1 MRSEPLTGSGLQN
14 PAARR
19 RGFCL
24 AQWPASRWNKNPAL
38 NVADDALPAAEFL
51 RRKI

>member
-1 MRSEPLTGSGLQN
+1 LQN

-24 AQWPASRWNKNPAL
+24 AQCPASRWNKNLAF

-51 RRKI
+51 KRRI